1 MSNVPIPR
9 PGPLGLIQYAGVDML
24 QYAGEISAAKDA
36 EIAQLRAEL
45 IKSLADNAALRADAI
60 DRQNNVVAPLRERVR
75 ELTTQAMFNVSTIE
89 RLRAEVA
96 GLRDFVEHA
105 GRTGAEA
112 MSTHLDLDDV
122 CAGHPLAQRELA
134 ALRAEVAVLKA
145 ENAHARDCLNSAT
158 TLLTGI
164 HSLMYP
170 PEITTA
176 DGRVMVFRPKSIDP
190 HEILQGLSD
199 RIRALPDEL
208 AALAARKGEA

>member
-1 MSNVPIPR
+1 MSNVPLPR

-24 QYAGEISAAKDA
+24 QYAATASAAKDA
-36 EIAQLRAEL
+36 EIAQLRADL
-45 IKSLADNAALRADAI
+45 IKSLADNKG
-60 DRQNNVVAPLRERVR
+60 
-75 ELTTQAMFNVSTIE
+75 
-89 RLRAEVA
+89 LRAEVA
-96 GLRDFVEHA
+96 W
-105 GRTGAEA
+105 
-112 MSTHLDLDDV
+112 
-122 CAGHPLAQRELA
+122 
-134 ALRAEVAVLKA
+134 LKA